1 MSSGLVLR
9 FSMNVVI
16 FLLWLWFFSL
26 TMERRVSRP
35 VMGLLWLGTFALYW
49 SVYYIPQ
56 DSPLRTIII
65 LSASLILS
73 FSGFR
78 ASVWKHILSCLI
90 ALAATGIT
98 ELIILLI
105 YPEQI
110 TFADTE
116 SSFATPQAVLVQ
128 LFYIVILIFL
138 LWGASLLLNRYKT
151 RLTTLQWLSY
161 TMVPLSQAFAFTAFC
176 YLSLFGLSGNSWIAI
191 AVSAVAFLAA
201 DILTVS
207 AIRETAK
214 KAELEAENRL
224 LAKQINAQTEYYA
237 NLTRQYEENRRMR
250 HDIQHHLHTIQ
261 ILIEQGRHEDASQY
275 AAELMPQHTAQR
287 QLMQCENT
295 VVDAFLSSRIAEA
308 ERSGTRINAQIALP
322 SELAIQNTDLIIVFG
337 NLLDNAMEACAGIEQ
352 PEICIDAQISK
363 GCLVIH
369 EENPTAIRPPE
380 KQRRIPELER
390 GLGLHILEEMSKK
403 YNGQL
408 QYEAANDRFQIT
420 LILNIEGNVPCLT

>member
-1 MSSGLVLR
+1 MSSGLIFR
-9 FSMNVVI
+9 FIMNVLI

-26 TMERRVSRP
+26 TMERKISRP
-35 VMGLLWLGTFALYW
+35 LLALLWVVTFALWW
-49 SVYYIPQ
+49 SSSFIPNG
-56 DSPLRTIII
+56 SPLRTIFF
-65 LSASLILS
+65 LFATLLLS
-73 FSGFR
+73 FFGFR
-78 ASVWKHILSCLI
+78 AGIWQRILACLI
-90 ALAATGIT
+90 VFAATGVT

-105 YPEQI
+105 FPEQI
-110 TFADTE
+110 HFPEMKSTFV
-116 SSFATPQAVLVQ
+116 TPQA
-128 LFYIVILIFL
+128 ILAQILYLIILSFL

-161 TMVPLSQAFAFTAFC
+161 ITVPLSQAFTFTAFC
-176 YLSLFGLSGNSWIAI
+176 YLSLFGLSGNAWIAI
-191 AVSAVAFLAA
+191 AVSAVSFIAA
-201 DILTVS
+201 DVLTVS

-287 QLMQCENT
+287 QLLQCENT

-308 ERSGTRINAQIALP
+308 ERNGTRINAQIALP

-369 EENPTAIRPPE
+369 EENPTAIRSPE

-390 GLGLHILEEMSKK
+390 GLGLHILDEMSKK

-408 QYEAANDRFQIT
+408 QYEASNERFQIT